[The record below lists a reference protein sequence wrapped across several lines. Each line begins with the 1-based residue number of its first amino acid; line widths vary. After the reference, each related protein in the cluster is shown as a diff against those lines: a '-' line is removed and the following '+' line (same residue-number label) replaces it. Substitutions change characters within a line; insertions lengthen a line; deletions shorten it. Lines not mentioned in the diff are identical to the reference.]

1 MAKKYY
7 AVRVGHNPGIYVT
20 WSDCEVQVKGFP
32 GAQYKSFPTE
42 AEAKAYMGT
51 IDKAK
56 SAGSK
61 PTRTGT
67 KKTSASASKGM
78 SVGEYL
84 KTQTDD
90 ISQIVESD
98 SCEIRAFIDGSFD
111 KPKGIVG
118 SGGVMLIGTEEV
130 EFSLSSVDPNHVAY
144 WNVSGELLAA
154 LHVVEY
160 AMAHGYRSC
169 SLYYDYMG
177 IEMWATGRWNTNN
190 PLTTSYAKRMKEAR
204 KQLRIDFHKVK
215 AHSGIAYNDR
225 ADALAKKGI
234 LLK

>member
-42 AEAKAYMGT
+42 AEAKAYIGT
-51 IDKAK
+51 VSIDNSSIVKHCGA
-56 SAGSK
+56 
-61 PTRTGT
+61 
-67 KKTSASASKGM
+67 KKTSVGTSKQM

-84 KTQTDD
+84 KTQTDN
-90 ISQIVESD
+90 IHQIMESD
-98 SCEIRAFIDGSFD
+98 PCEVRAFIDGSFD
-111 KPKGIVG
+111 KRKGVVG
-118 SGGVMLIGTEEV
+118 SGGVILLDTEEV
-130 EFSLSSVDPNHVAY
+130 EFSLSSIEPNHVAY

-154 LHVVEY
+154 LHVVDY
-160 AMAHGYRSC
+160 ALDHGYASC

-190 PLTTSYAKRMKEAR
+190 PLTTNYAKRMKEAS

-225 ADALAKKGI
+225 ADTLAKKGT

>member
-20 WSDCEVQVKGFP
+20 WSDCEKQVKGFP
-32 GAQYKSFPTE
+32 SAQYKSFPTE
-42 AEAKAYMGT
+42 AEAKTYMGT
-51 IDKAK
+51 VSVANSSIVKQR
-56 SAGSK
+56 G
-61 PTRTGT
+61 TR
-67 KKTSASASKGM
+67 KTSGGTSKKM

-90 ISQIVESD
+90 ISPIVESD
-98 SCEIRAFIDGSFD
+98 PCEVRAFIDGSFD
-111 KPKGIVG
+111 KRKGVVG
-118 SGGVMLIGTEEV
+118 SGGVILLGTEEV
-130 EFSLSSVDPNHVAY
+130 EFSLSSTEPNHVAY

-154 LHVVEY
+154 LHVVDY
-160 AMAHGYRSC
+160 ALDHGYTSC

-177 IEMWATGRWNTNN
+177 IEMWATGRWKTNN
-190 PLTTSYAKRMKEAR
+190 PLTTNYAKRMKEAS

-225 ADALAKKGI
+225 ADALAKKGT

>member
-42 AEAKAYMGT
+42 AEAKAYIGT
-51 IDKAK
+51 VSIDNSSIVKHCGA
-56 SAGSK
+56 
-61 PTRTGT
+61 
-67 KKTSASASKGM
+67 KKTSVGTSKQM

-84 KTQTDD
+84 KTQTDN
-90 ISQIVESD
+90 IHQIMESD
-98 SCEIRAFIDGSFD
+98 PCEVRAFIDGSFD
-111 KPKGIVG
+111 KRKGVVG
-118 SGGVMLIGTEEV
+118 SGGVILLDTEEV
-130 EFSLSSVDPNHVAY
+130 EFSLSSIEPNHVAY

-154 LHVVEY
+154 LHVVDY
-160 AMAHGYRSC
+160 ALDHRYASC

-190 PLTTSYAKRMKEAR
+190 PLTTNYAKRMKEAS

-225 ADALAKKGI
+225 ADTLAKKGT

>member
-51 IDKAK
+51 MSVTNSSSTKQ
-56 SAGSK
+56 SGSK
-61 PTRTGT
+61 RT
-67 KKTSASASKGM
+67 SVSASKRM
-78 SVGEYL
+78 SLGEYL

-98 SCEIRAFIDGSFD
+98 PCEIRAFIDGSFD
-111 KPKGIVG
+111 KRNGVVG
-118 SGGVMLIGTEEV
+118 SGGIILLGTEEV
-130 EFSLSSVDPNHVAY
+130 EFSLSSTDPNHVAY

-154 LHVVEY
+154 LHVVDY
-160 AMAHGYRSC
+160 ALNHGYSSC

-177 IEMWATGRWNTNN
+177 IEMWATGRWKTNN
-190 PLTTSYAKRMKEAR
+190 PLTTSYAKRMKEAS
-204 KQLRIDFHKVK
+204 KQIRIDFHKVK

-225 ADALAKKGI
+225 ADALAKKGT

>member
-42 AEAKAYMGT
+42 AEAKAYMGNVS
-51 IDKAK
+51 IANSLIAK
-56 SAGSK
+56 QRGAKNTSLGTSK
-61 PTRTGT
+61 
-67 KKTSASASKGM
+67 KM

-84 KTQTDD
+84 KTQTDN
-90 ISQIVESD
+90 IHQIVESD
-98 SCEIRAFIDGSFD
+98 PCEVRAFIDGSFD
-111 KPKGIVG
+111 KRKGVVG
-118 SGGVMLIGTEEV
+118 SGGVILLGTEEI
-130 EFSLSSVDPNHVAY
+130 EFSLSNTEPNHVAY

-154 LHVVEY
+154 LHVVDY
-160 AMAHGYRSC
+160 ALDHGYTSC

-177 IEMWATGRWNTNN
+177 IEMWATGRWKTNN
-190 PLTTSYAKRMKEAR
+190 PLTTNYAKRMKEAS

-225 ADALAKKGI
+225 ADALAKKGT

>member
-42 AEAKAYMGT
+42 AEAKAYMGNVS
-51 IDKAK
+51 IANSSIAK
-56 SAGSK
+56 QSRA
-61 PTRTGT
+61 
-67 KKTSASASKGM
+67 KKTSVGTSKKM

-90 ISQIVESD
+90 IHQIVESD
-98 SCEIRAFIDGSFD
+98 PCEVRAFIDGSFD
-111 KPKGIVG
+111 KRKGVVG
-118 SGGVMLIGTEEV
+118 SGGVILLDTEEV
-130 EFSLSSVDPNHVAY
+130 EFSLSSTDPNHVAY
-144 WNVSGELLAA
+144 WNMSGELLAA
-154 LHVVEY
+154 LHVVDY
-160 AMAHGYRSC
+160 ALNHGYTSC

-177 IEMWATGRWNTNN
+177 IEMWATGRWKTNN
-190 PLTTSYAKRMKEAR
+190 PLTINYAKRMKEAS

-215 AHSGIAYNDR
+215 AHSGITYNDR
-225 ADALAKKGI
+225 ADALAKKGT

>member
-42 AEAKAYMGT
+42 AEAKTYMDT
-51 IDKAK
+51 VSVVNSLIIKQRE
-56 SAGSK
+56 
-61 PTRTGT
+61 TR
-67 KKTSASASKGM
+67 KTSGGTSKKM
-78 SVGEYL
+78 SVGEYF

-90 ISQIVESD
+90 IRQIVESD
-98 SCEIRAFIDGSFD
+98 PCEVRAFIDGSFD
-111 KPKGIVG
+111 KRKGVVG
-118 SGGVMLIGTEEV
+118 SGGVILIGTEEV
-130 EFSLSSVDPNHVAY
+130 EFSLFSIEPNHVAY

-154 LHVVEY
+154 LHVVDY
-160 AMAHGYRSC
+160 ALDHGYTSC

-190 PLTTSYAKRMKEAR
+190 PLTTNYAKRMKEAS

>member
-7 AVRVGHNPGIYVT
+7 AVRVGHNPGIYLT
-20 WSDCEVQVKGFP
+20 WSDCEMQVKGFP

-42 AEAKAYMGT
+42 VEAKAYMGSINT
-51 IDKAK
+51 PK
-56 SAGSK
+56 SARNK

-67 KKTSASASKGM
+67 KKTSASTSKRM
-78 SVGEYL
+78 SIGEYL
-84 KTQTDD
+84 TTQTDN

-98 SCEIRAFIDGSFD
+98 PCEIRAFIDGSFD
-111 KPKGIVG
+111 KRKGVVG
-118 SGGVMLIGTEEV
+118 SGGVMLIGTEEI
-130 EFSLSSVDPNHVAY
+130 EFSLSSIDPNHVAY

-154 LHVVEY
+154 LHVVDY
-160 AMAHGYRSC
+160 TLDHGYASC

-177 IEMWATGRWNTNN
+177 IEMWATGRWSTNN
-190 PLTTSYAKRMKEAR
+190 PLTTSYAEKMKEAS

-225 ADALAKKGI
+225 ADALAKKGT

>member
-7 AVRVGHNPGIYVT
+7 AVRVGHTPGIYVT
-20 WSDCEVQVKGFP
+20 WADCEVQVKGFP
-32 GAQYKSFPTE
+32 GAQYKSFTTE
-42 AEAKAYMGT
+42 AEAKAYMGSISVT
-51 IDKAK
+51 NSS
-56 SAGSK
+56 SAQQSESK
-61 PTRTGT
+61 RRPVG
-67 KKTSASASKGM
+67 ASKRM

-84 KTQTDD
+84 QTQTDS

-98 SCEIRAFIDGSFD
+98 PCEIRAFIDGSFD
-111 KPKGIVG
+111 KRNGVVG
-118 SGGVMLIGTEEV
+118 SGGVIIHGTEEL
-130 EFSLSSVDPNHVAY
+130 EFSLSSTDPNHIAY

-160 AMAHGYRSC
+160 AMSHGHRSC

-190 PLTTSYAKRMKEAR
+190 PLTTSYAKRMKEAS

-225 ADALAKKGI
+225 ADALAKKGTVQ
-234 LLK
+234 K

>member
-42 AEAKAYMGT
+42 AEAKAYMGNVS
-51 IDKAK
+51 IANSSIAK
-56 SAGSK
+56 QSRA
-61 PTRTGT
+61 
-67 KKTSASASKGM
+67 KKTSVGTSKKM

-90 ISQIVESD
+90 IHQIVESD
-98 SCEIRAFIDGSFD
+98 PCEVRAFIDGSFD
-111 KPKGIVG
+111 KRKGVVG
-118 SGGVMLIGTEEV
+118 SGGVILLDTEEV
-130 EFSLSSVDPNHVAY
+130 EFSLSSTDPNHVAY

-154 LHVVEY
+154 LHVVDY
-160 AMAHGYRSC
+160 ALDHGYTSC

-177 IEMWATGRWNTNN
+177 IEMWATGGWKTNN
-190 PLTTSYAKRMKEAR
+190 PLTTNYAKRMKEVS

-225 ADALAKKGI
+225 ADALAKKGT

>member
-42 AEAKAYMGT
+42 TEAKAYLGNVN
-51 IDKAK
+51 IDNSSIAK
-56 SAGSK
+56 QRGA
-61 PTRTGT
+61 
-67 KKTSASASKGM
+67 KKTSVGTSKKM
-78 SVGEYL
+78 SLGEYL

-90 ISQIVESD
+90 IHQMVESD
-98 SCEIRAFIDGSFD
+98 PCEVRAFIDGSFD
-111 KPKGIVG
+111 KRKGVVG
-118 SGGVMLIGTEEV
+118 SGGVILLGTKEV
-130 EFSLSSVDPNHVAY
+130 EFSLSSTEPNHVAY

-154 LHVVEY
+154 LHVVDY
-160 AMAHGYRSC
+160 ALDHGYTSC

-177 IEMWATGRWNTNN
+177 IEMWATGRWKTNN
-190 PLTTSYAKRMKEAR
+190 PLTTSYAKRMKEAS
-204 KQLRIDFHKVK
+204 KQIRIDFHKVK

-225 ADALAKKGI
+225 ADALAKKGTV
-234 LLK
+234 LK

>member
-51 IDKAK
+51 VSVDNSSIVKQR
-56 SAGSK
+56 G
-61 PTRTGT
+61 TR
-67 KKTSASASKGM
+67 KTSLGASKRM

-98 SCEIRAFIDGSFD
+98 SCEVRAFSDGSFD
-111 KPKGIVG
+111 KRKGVVG
-118 SGGVMLIGTEEV
+118 SGGVILLGTEEV
-130 EFSLSSVDPNHVAY
+130 EFSLSSTEPNHVAY

-154 LHVVEY
+154 LHVVDY
-160 AMAHGYRSC
+160 ALDHGYTSC

-177 IEMWATGRWNTNN
+177 IEMWATGRWKTNN
-190 PLTTSYAKRMKEAR
+190 QLTTNYAKRM
-204 KQLRIDFHKVK
+204 
-215 AHSGIAYNDR
+215 
-225 ADALAKKGI
+225 
-234 LLK
+234 

>member
-20 WSDCEVQVKGFP
+20 WSDCEMQVKGFP

-42 AEAKAYMGT
+42 VEAKAYMGAINT
-51 IDKAK
+51 PK
-56 SAGSK
+56 SARNK

-67 KKTSASASKGM
+67 KKTSASTSKRM

-84 KTQTDD
+84 TTQTDN
-90 ISQIVESD
+90 ISQIVELD
-98 SCEIRAFIDGSFD
+98 PCEIRAFIDGSFD
-111 KPKGIVG
+111 KRKGVVG

-130 EFSLSSVDPNHVAY
+130 EFSLSSIDPNHVAY

-154 LHVVEY
+154 LHVVDY
-160 AMAHGYRSC
+160 ALDHGYASC

-190 PLTTSYAKRMKEAR
+190 PLTTNYAKRMKKAS

-225 ADALAKKGI
+225 ADALAKKGT

>member
-42 AEAKAYMGT
+42 AEAKAYMGNVS
-51 IDKAK
+51 IANSSIAK
-56 SAGSK
+56 QSRA
-61 PTRTGT
+61 
-67 KKTSASASKGM
+67 KKTSVGTSKKM

-90 ISQIVESD
+90 IHQIVESD
-98 SCEIRAFIDGSFD
+98 PCEVRAFIDGSFD
-111 KPKGIVG
+111 KRNGVVG
-118 SGGVMLIGTEEV
+118 SGGVILLDTEEV
-130 EFSLSSVDPNHVAY
+130 EFSLSSTDPNHVAY

-154 LHVVEY
+154 LHVVDY
-160 AMAHGYRSC
+160 ALNHGYTSC

-177 IEMWATGRWNTNN
+177 IEMWATARWKTNN
-190 PLTTSYAKRMKEAR
+190 PLTINYAKRMKEAS

-215 AHSGIAYNDR
+215 AHSGITYNDR
-225 ADALAKKGI
+225 ADALAKKGT

>member
-20 WSDCEVQVKGFP
+20 WSDCENQVKGFP

-51 IDKAK
+51 VSIANSSIAK
-56 SAGSK
+56 QSRA
-61 PTRTGT
+61 
-67 KKTSASASKGM
+67 KKTSVATSKKM
-78 SVGEYL
+78 SLGEYL
-84 KTQTDD
+84 NKQTDN
-90 ISQIVESD
+90 IHQIVESD
-98 SCEIRAFIDGSFD
+98 SCEVRAFIDGSFD
-111 KPKGIVG
+111 KRKGVVG
-118 SGGVMLIGTEEV
+118 SGGVILLGTEEI
-130 EFSLSSVDPNHVAY
+130 EFSLSNTEPNHVAY

-154 LHVVEY
+154 LHVVDY
-160 AMAHGYRSC
+160 ALNHGYTSC

-190 PLTTSYAKRMKEAR
+190 PLTTNYAKRMKEAS

-225 ADALAKKGI
+225 ADALAKKGT

>member
-32 GAQYKSFPTE
+32 SAQYKSFPTE
-42 AEAKAYMGT
+42 AEAKAYMGS
-51 IDKAK
+51 IDTPK
-56 SAGSK
+56 SGRIKS
-61 PTRTGT
+61 TRTGT
-67 KKTSASASKGM
+67 KKTSASTSKRM

-84 KTQTDD
+84 QTQTDN

-98 SCEIRAFIDGSFD
+98 PCEIRAFIDGSFD
-111 KPKGIVG
+111 KRKGVVG
-118 SGGVMLIGTEEV
+118 SGGVMLIGAKEV
-130 EFSLSSVDPNHVAY
+130 EFSLSSIDPNHVAY

-154 LHVVEY
+154 LHVVDY
-160 AMAHGYRSC
+160 ALDHGYTSC

-190 PLTTSYAKRMKEAR
+190 PLTTSYAKRMKEAS

-225 ADALAKKGI
+225 ADALAKKGT
-234 LLK
+234 LLT

>member
-32 GAQYKSFPTE
+32 GAQYKSFLTE
-42 AEAKAYMGT
+42 AEAKAYMGNVS
-51 IDKAK
+51 IANSSIAK
-56 SAGSK
+56 QRWA
-61 PTRTGT
+61 
-67 KKTSASASKGM
+67 KKTSVGTSKKM
-78 SVGEYL
+78 SLGEYL

-90 ISQIVESD
+90 IRQIVESD
-98 SCEIRAFIDGSFD
+98 PCEVRAFIDGSFD
-111 KPKGIVG
+111 KRKGVVG
-118 SGGVMLIGTEEV
+118 SGGVILLHTEEV
-130 EFSLSSVDPNHVAY
+130 EFSLSSTEPNHVAY

-154 LHVVEY
+154 LHVVDY
-160 AMAHGYRSC
+160 ALDHGYTSC

-177 IEMWATGRWNTNN
+177 IEMWATGRWKTNN
-190 PLTTSYAKRMKEAR
+190 PLTTNYAKRMKESS
-204 KQLRIDFHKVK
+204 KKLRIDFHKIK

-225 ADALAKKGI
+225 ADALAKKGT

>member
-51 IDKAK
+51 VSMANHSIAK
-56 SAGSK
+56 QREA
-61 PTRTGT
+61 
-67 KKTSASASKGM
+67 KKTSIETSKRM

-90 ISQIVESD
+90 ISQMVESD
-98 SCEIRAFIDGSFD
+98 PCEVRAFIDGSFD
-111 KPKGIVG
+111 KRKGVVG
-118 SGGVMLIGTEEV
+118 SGGVILLGTEEV
-130 EFSLSSVDPNHVAY
+130 EFSLSSTEPNHVAY
-144 WNVSGELLAA
+144 WNVSGELLAV
-154 LHVVEY
+154 LHVVDY
-160 AMAHGYRSC
+160 ALNHGYTSC

-177 IEMWATGRWNTNN
+177 IEMWATGRWKTNN
-190 PLTTSYAKRMKEAR
+190 PLTTNYAKRMKEAS

-215 AHSGIAYNDR
+215 AHSGITYNDR
-225 ADALAKKGI
+225 ADALAKKGT

>member
-51 IDKAK
+51 KGETDK
-56 SAGSK
+56 SSSK
-61 PTRTGT
+61 QSSSRKRSVGI
-67 KKTSASASKGM
+67 SMRM
-78 SVGEYL
+78 SIGEYL
-84 KTQTDD
+84 NTQTDD
-90 ISQIVESD
+90 IHQMVESD
-98 SCEIRAFIDGSFD
+98 SCEVRAFIDGSFD
-111 KPKGIVG
+111 KRKGVVG
-118 SGGVMLIGTEEV
+118 SGGIILLGTEEL
-130 EFSLSSVDPNHVAY
+130 EFSLSSTDPNHVAY

-154 LHVVEY
+154 LHVVDY
-160 AMAHGYRSC
+160 ALNHGYTLC
-169 SLYYDYMG
+169 FLYYDYMG
-177 IEMWATGRWNTNN
+177 IEMWATGRWKTNN
-190 PLTTSYAKRMKEAR
+190 PLTTNYAKRMKEAS

-225 ADALAKKGI
+225 ADALAKQGT
-234 LLK
+234 LLT